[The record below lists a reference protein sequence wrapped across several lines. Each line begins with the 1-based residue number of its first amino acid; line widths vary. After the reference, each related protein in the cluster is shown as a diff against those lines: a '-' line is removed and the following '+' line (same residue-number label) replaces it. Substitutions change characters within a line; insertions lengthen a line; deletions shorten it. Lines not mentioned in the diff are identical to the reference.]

1 MKAKDMAV
9 ELAETEKRRLGG
21 KMSYEEAILSRDK
34 IADENRRKV
43 AEMKEKVSLGLL
55 IFSFNLWSA
64 VTFKCSKRC
73 KKN

>member
-1 MKAKDMAV
+1 MKAKDTAV

-43 AEMKEKVSLGLL
+43 AEMKEQVGLGL
-55 IFSFNLWSA
+55 IIIKFNL
-64 VTFKCSKRC
+64 
-73 KKN
+73 

>member
-1 MKAKDMAV
+1 MAV
-9 ELAETEKRRLGG
+9 ELAETEKRRLRG

-55 IFSFNLWSA
+55 IFSFN
-64 VTFKCSKRC
+64 F
-73 KKN
+73 